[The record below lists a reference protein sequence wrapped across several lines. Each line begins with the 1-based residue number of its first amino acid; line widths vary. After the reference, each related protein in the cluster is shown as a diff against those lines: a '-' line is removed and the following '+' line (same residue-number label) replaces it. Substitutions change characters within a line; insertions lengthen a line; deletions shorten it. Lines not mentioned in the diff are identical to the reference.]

1 MPVASSYRATDWSPE
16 RPWSSASHFGIGT
29 PPVRMRLFSAL
40 ALTRLS
46 RETTSTYSWCGFA
59 EFTARVGMFS
69 WPPTVWARSFF
80 TVPALMAVVTGWLP
94 ASPLYSRKVRLIS
107 LLLAA
112 TASVPVSF
120 WAAKESLA
128 SLPLRGEVFSVVVS
142 CALVREELTGARVSM
157 VFACWSGVQ

>member
-16 RPWSSASHFGIGT
+16 RPWSSASQFGIGM

-40 ALTRLS
+40 ALTRPS

-59 EFTARVGMFS
+59 EFTARVGIFS

-107 LLLAA
+107 LLLGA

-142 CALVREELTGARVSM
+142 CSLVREELTGARVSM
-157 VFACWSGVQ
+157 VFACWSGFQ